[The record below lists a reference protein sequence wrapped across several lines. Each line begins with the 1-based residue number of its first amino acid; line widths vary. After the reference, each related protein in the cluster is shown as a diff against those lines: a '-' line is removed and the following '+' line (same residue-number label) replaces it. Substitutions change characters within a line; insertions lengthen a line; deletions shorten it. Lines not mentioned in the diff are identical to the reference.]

1 MTRGVWYMKP
11 NLYLFKQK
19 GKQKPRRLGGVLC
32 VG

>member
-1 MTRGVWYMKP
+1 MKRGVWYMKP
-11 NLYLFKQK
+11 NLYKQK